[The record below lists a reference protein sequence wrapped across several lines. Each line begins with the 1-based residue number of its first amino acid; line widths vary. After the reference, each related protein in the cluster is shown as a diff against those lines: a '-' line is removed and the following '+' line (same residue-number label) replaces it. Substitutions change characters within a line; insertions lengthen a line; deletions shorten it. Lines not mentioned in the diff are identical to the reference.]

1 MPTTVIP
8 TSTSLRVRGTS
19 AVLTLPPTLV
29 PRLEASESAVGDFV
43 EPLVRRA
50 SVPGQIVQACRTS
63 IVTAAQLYGAVRVDA
78 AGAGRTSSKQ
88 DGGLMAPIDVRIVY
102 TRANAR
108 QVRQSRISCRLNASG
123 AVVALR

>member
-1 MPTTVIP
+1 M
-8 TSTSLRVRGTS
+8 
-19 AVLTLPPTLV
+19 
-29 PRLEASESAVGDFV
+29 PRLEASESAVGDF
-43 EPLVRRA
+43 EESLVRRA
-50 SVPGQIVQACRTS
+50 GVAGQIVRVCRTS
-63 IVTAAQLYGAVRVDA
+63 IVTAALPYGAVRVDA
-78 AGAGRTSSKQ
+78 AGAGRTSSTQ